1 MTLADVASRV
11 NRISAIFAF
20 FNTHLSEE
28 SYAISVLRSHFANI
42 ARVCHEL
49 DELQVEAHAHRNE
62 PLTGRFFGMAGDVEL
77 VAGVS
82 LPRTLLVM
90 DTVFTQMAGKVDQ
103 KTSQWYWQWPEE
115 KKPYVDG
122 WREMMNYFYAQA
134 GFTLGERLQYYVKV
148 LEMVVAH
155 VRS

>member
-1 MTLADVASRV
+1 MTLADLSSRV
-11 NRISAIFAF
+11 NRISAIFSF
-20 FNTHLSEE
+20 FNTHLPEE
-28 SYAISVLRSHFANI
+28 DYAISVLRTHYANI
-42 ARVCHEL
+42 ARVCQEL
-49 DELQVEAHAHRNE
+49 DALQTEAHTRRNE
-62 PLTGRFFGMAGDVEL
+62 PLTARFLGMAADIEL

-90 DTVFTQMAGKVDQ
+90 DTVFTQMAGRVDQ
-103 KTSQWYWQWPEE
+103 KTSQWYWRWPEE